1 MAKRA
6 KKIKEIPIT
15 KELWMSILAMDSK
28 NKFNKNLNCKFV
40 SEEKI
45 SSNTYD
51 SLWRLTVV
59 DCESNELYCI
69 KYVRFIEDGKLD
81 IDINNPYY
89 CKIYKI

>member
-1 MAKRA
+1 MQIDNTKNHQTFGAKFTNTETLHKVVDYA
-6 KKIKEIPIT
+6 I
-15 KELWMSILAMDSK
+15 SK

-69 KYVRFIEDGKLD
+69 KYVRFRRY
-81 IDINNPYY
+81 PYTF
-89 CKIYKI
+89 KR